1 MARSSYISNMF
12 GYSPIAP
19 LQKHMGEVYKTVC
32 HLTPLFEAMV
42 KEDWDTVKV
51 AQAKV
56 ADGEHTADDLKREMR
71 HHLPKGLF
79 MPVDR
84 RDVLDV
90 LLMQDEIANQAKDV
104 SGVIL
109 SRKMSLPESMKDD
122 FIVFGARCI
131 DAVEQSLTVIST
143 LDELLEAG
151 FRGLDVDR
159 VEDQI
164 DILNTIEGETDM
176 GLRKLQ
182 RELFEYE
189 DELSPVDVMFTYQIL
204 NSIGD
209 IADYA
214 QRVGSRLQ
222 LMLAR

>member
-1 MARSSYISNMF
+1 MF

-19 LQKHMGEVYKTVC
+19 LQKHMGVVHETVQ
-32 HLTPLFEAMV
+32 HLTPLFAAMV
-42 KEDWDTVKV
+42 KEDWATVKKEQENV
-51 AQAKV
+51 AT
-56 ADGEHTADDLKREMR
+56 GEHAADDMKREMR

-109 SRKMSLPESMKDD
+109 SRKMSLPDSMHQP
-122 FIVFGARCI
+122 FIAFGQRCI
-131 DAVEQSLTVIST
+131 DAVGQSLKVIST

-164 DILNTIEGETDM
+164 DILNTIESETDM
-176 GLRKLQ
+176 GLRILQ

-189 DELSPVDVMFTYQIL
+189 EEMSPIDVMFTYQIL
-204 NSIGD
+204 SSIGG

>member
-1 MARSSYISNMF
+1 MVRSSYISNMF

-19 LQKHMGEVYKTVC
+19 LQKHMGEVHKAVC
-32 HLTPLFEAMV
+32 HLAPLFAAMV
-42 KEDWDTVKV
+42 AQDWATVQAAQEKV
-51 AQAKV
+51 AN
-56 ADGEHTADDLKREMR
+56 GEHIADDLKREMR

-90 LLMQDEIANQAKDV
+90 LLMQDQIANQAKDV
-104 SGVIL
+104 AGVIL
-109 SRKMSLPESMKDD
+109 SRKMHLPEAMHAP
-122 FIVFGARCI
+122 FIIFGQRCI
-131 DAVEQSLTVIST
+131 DAAGQSLKVIST

-159 VEDQI
+159 VEAQI
-164 DILNTIEGETDM
+164 EVLNQLESETDVD
-176 GLRKLQ
+176 LRALQ
-182 RELFEYE
+182 RQLFAHEAQM
-189 DELSPVDVMFTYQIL
+189 SPVDVMFTYQIL
-204 NSIGD
+204 SAMGG